1 MEAGGVAAENAPT
14 GRPSAAPAP
23 RSFVASKTRRGFLAT
38 SLKERTR
45 RREFAVLKCHF
56 SAAHGPPSTA
66 ARVPAHGGDMAS
78 LFLATSQGAAPPAS
92 PPHAAL
98 TALRSTLF
106 DSTARPTGGRKRE
119 RPANERAAA
128 PASPKRARASDA
140 PGTPASRSDVGD
152 EPPRAHAAPPSGDA
166 EPGDAGAQRDT
177 AGENTAGAAAAAAS
191 PAPSPRGSTQPVPAH
206 RGSRVSPA
214 VTPFGS
220 TTTRATEEATR
231 VKRRRR
237 RGWTPP
243 RRRTSATPARSRCS
257 PPWRPRRGSPPR
269 STRYAPREEE
279 VEKATRHGDVG
290 SVYVETQGG
299 QSKRTT
305 ANERGAP
312 QKEN

>member
-38 SLKERTR
+38 SLKEKR

-106 DSTARPTGGRKRE
+106 DSPARPTGGRKRE

-140 PGTPASRSDVGD
+140 PGTPASRFDVGD

-191 PAPSPRGSTQPVPAH
+191 PAPSPPRLDPA
-206 RGSRVSPA
+206 RPRPPRLSC
-214 VTPFGS
+214 VT
-220 TTTRATEEATR
+220 
-231 VKRRRR
+231 RRRALR
-237 RGWTPP
+237 FDDDARDGGGDAREAAAKAGVDPAASQDVGDAGALALLTPVASASGL
-243 RRRTSATPARSRCS
+243 TSAFDALC
-257 PPWRPRRGSPPR
+257 
-269 STRYAPREEE
+269 
-279 VEKATRHGDVG
+279 
-290 SVYVETQGG
+290 
-299 QSKRTT
+299 T
-305 ANERGAP
+305 A
-312 QKEN
+312 